1 MKYQIQYNICAIVIC
16 AIVLFTHLIRKKTK
30 EYHHG
35 VFTLIVIVTMVG
47 AISNVANTVGNMKL
61 VDMNQTVLVVWDY
74 VYFFTLNLPPFLFS
88 VYAVTLVQNNF
99 FKRSL
104 TTKLLIFVPEII
116 TILTLLSNHWTKWYF
131 YYENDIYQR
140 GYCQLILYAAD
151 FYFVAF
157 GVIYVFKAK
166 EETARYT
173 KFSVCAFM
181 IIGYVTALVQFM
193 NPPLLLMHF
202 GMAICELA
210 LLLFLQ
216 KSEEYLNSEL
226 GIFNSRI
233 MSRIIKN
240 NLLDRKKMQ
249 VELVKIE
256 DLDFIV
262 HNFGD
267 ENRKLLL
274 RQIAHF
280 LDKLTKGNV
289 YYNSGGTFAIIVPK
303 EQAYLIE
310 KCNQAIKERFRRQWE
325 IENTHLYINYKMVTF
340 SMPDDVKDLDTFY
353 FCNSEF
359 SNTVPNK
366 EHVVDIADIDF
377 KQIERN
383 NHIEKII
390 KRAIDEDHFK
400 IYYQPI
406 YSMEKE
412 KITSAEA
419 LLRLI
424 DPDDGFISPGEFIPI
439 AEKNGMIIPIGE
451 IVFDKVFRFMK
462 ENNLAKLGI
471 EYIEVNLSVVQ
482 CMQSELA
489 NSVLTIMDRYGIEKK
504 MVNLEITETVATN
517 SPKVLLKNMKILSDN
532 GVTFSMDDF
541 GTGYSNISATAAM
554 PLDIIK
560 LDKSLID
567 MAYSSQRGKEIL
579 MGVVTMVDRMG
590 FKIVAEGIEEKEQF
604 EMLREQGIDYIQG
617 YYFSKPLPEKEF
629 LEYLSK

>member
-1 MKYQIQYNICAIVIC
+1 
-16 AIVLFTHLIRKKTK
+16 
-30 EYHHG
+30 
-35 VFTLIVIVTMVG
+35 
-47 AISNVANTVGNMKL
+47 
-61 VDMNQTVLVVWDY
+61 
-74 VYFFTLNLPPFLFS
+74 
-88 VYAVTLVQNNF
+88 
-99 FKRSL
+99 
-104 TTKLLIFVPEII
+104 
-116 TILTLLSNHWTKWYF
+116 
-131 YYENDIYQR
+131 
-140 GYCQLILYAAD
+140 
-151 FYFVAF
+151 
-157 GVIYVFKAK
+157 
-166 EETARYT
+166 
-173 KFSVCAFM
+173 
-181 IIGYVTALVQFM
+181 
-193 NPPLLLMHF
+193 
-202 GMAICELA
+202 
-210 LLLFLQ
+210 
-216 KSEEYLNSEL
+216 
-226 GIFNSRI
+226 
-233 MSRIIKN
+233 
-240 NLLDRKKMQ
+240 
-249 VELVKIE
+249 
-256 DLDFIV
+256 
-262 HNFGD
+262 
-267 ENRKLLL
+267 
-274 RQIAHF
+274 
-280 LDKLTKGNV
+280 
-289 YYNSGGTFAIIVPK
+289 
-303 EQAYLIE
+303 
-310 KCNQAIKERFRRQWE
+310 
-325 IENTHLYINYKMVTF
+325 
-340 SMPDDVKDLDTFY
+340 MPDDVKDLDTFY

-366 EHVVDIADIDF
+366 DHEVDIADIDF

-406 YSMEKE
+406 YSMEKDR
-412 KITSAEA
+412 ITSAEA

-439 AEKNGMIIPIGE
+439 AEKNGMIITIGE
-451 IVFDKVFRFMK
+451 IVFDKVFRFMN
-462 ENNLAKLGI
+462 ENDLAGLGI

-489 NSVLTIMDRYGIEKK
+489 NSVLTIMDRYGIDKK

-567 MAYSSQRGKEIL
+567 MAYHSPRGKEIL
-579 MGVVTMVDRMG
+579 MGAVTMVDRMG

>member
-1 MKYQIQYNICAIVIC
+1 M
-16 AIVLFTHLIRKKTK
+16 
-30 EYHHG
+30 
-35 VFTLIVIVTMVG
+35 
-47 AISNVANTVGNMKL
+47 
-61 VDMNQTVLVVWDY
+61 
-74 VYFFTLNLPPFLFS
+74 
-88 VYAVTLVQNNF
+88 
-99 FKRSL
+99 
-104 TTKLLIFVPEII
+104 
-116 TILTLLSNHWTKWYF
+116 
-131 YYENDIYQR
+131 
-140 GYCQLILYAAD
+140 
-151 FYFVAF
+151 
-157 GVIYVFKAK
+157 
-166 EETARYT
+166 
-173 KFSVCAFM
+173 
-181 IIGYVTALVQFM
+181 
-193 NPPLLLMHF
+193 
-202 GMAICELA
+202 
-210 LLLFLQ
+210 
-216 KSEEYLNSEL
+216 
-226 GIFNSRI
+226 
-233 MSRIIKN
+233 
-240 NLLDRKKMQ
+240 
-249 VELVKIE
+249 
-256 DLDFIV
+256 
-262 HNFGD
+262 
-267 ENRKLLL
+267 
-274 RQIAHF
+274 
-280 LDKLTKGNV
+280 
-289 YYNSGGTFAIIVPK
+289 
-303 EQAYLIE
+303 
-310 KCNQAIKERFRRQWE
+310 
-325 IENTHLYINYKMVTF
+325 NTHLYINYKMVTF

-383 NHIEKII
+383 NYIEKII